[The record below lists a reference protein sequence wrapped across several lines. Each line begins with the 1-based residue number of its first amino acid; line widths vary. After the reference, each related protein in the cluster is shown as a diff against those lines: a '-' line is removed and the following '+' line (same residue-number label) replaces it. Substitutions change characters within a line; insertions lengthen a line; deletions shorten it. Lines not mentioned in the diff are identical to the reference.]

1 MTRRNKGKTRLKTG
15 NALLH
20 GAGAS
25 TWQDRGSIQQG
36 AIFTKNPYYNNDYYR
51 RWQDLVRWYYTD
63 WAAKK
68 IVDIPV
74 QDAFRVEPEIKGL
87 SEEDKEQLIKYKE
100 AMGGRDKLYKA
111 AIQSRL
117 LGGSIVMLGIKDEED
132 NPEKPI
138 DFDKLDKGDL
148 AFMNVVSVEK
158 ISQVQ
163 YETDPFSPMYDTPRY
178 YMINGQKVDV
188 SRLLVF
194 DGRPLFNSASMN
206 ILQNFRFN
214 PAGFGESVLIPVYDA
229 LVRFAGTQ
237 EGAYHLVNMASVLLV
252 KCDKLMDLQASNMG
266 ERGMRMLEKMAEQ
279 ISIYRAG
286 ILSGKDVDVAQHS
299 ATFGSVPELLQT
311 FAQVLAAGS
320 DIPATRFL
328 GQAPGGLNATG
339 ESDLENY
346 YNNVAS
352 WQNTVLKAN
361 EIKMYNILGVSCFGR
376 EKWQSIRPE
385 FDIEYKPL
393 WNLSE
398 TEQATIDS
406 TRAQTIS
413 LLEQSGYLSREAA
426 LEELKARKIFIND
439 IKPEDMPDMS
449 QLGYMTGENPEKTPT
464 ADDNNK
470 LFEDIARIGNR
481 FIENAEFK
489 ESDHPRDEDGKF
501 TSGGS
506 QQKSSSS
513 SASSPDVDLAKE
525 KKKEFNRTLSD
536 LERNLKKDE
545 DARKKYADIALKK
558 PSELLELGLNTSR
571 IDSMKSWLTKNPDY
585 IPEETRQKY
594 QKEQEEK
601 RKKWDDWQAQTDELQ
616 SKQDALKLPKNL
628 TPARLKSELAK
639 NLNARITDYMANT
652 GSYYINLDF
661 QQSEDK
667 ALQDLAEFRI
677 SLRDHIKH
685 SNDYVKPDLDIF
697 IDEPN
702 SWQVGYAKLARKLGL
717 DNSFAKKVK
726 QWDEYD
732 DKLREIEQQKSEYRQ
747 KEYEKANDI
756 DSKYPF

>member
-87 SEEDKEQLIKYKE
+87 SEEEKEQLVKYQE

-111 AIQSRL
+111 SIQSRL

-376 EKWQSIRPE
+376 EKWQSIKPE

-398 TEQATIDS
+398 TEQANVDN

-449 QLGYMTGENPEKTPT
+449 QLGYMASAGEEQPRTPEQ
-464 ADDNNK
+464 NNE
-470 LFEDIARIGNR
+470 LFGKMAQIGNLSSVDV
-481 FIENAEFK
+481 ENAEFK
-489 ESDHPRDEDGKF
+489 ESEHPRDEEGKF

-506 QQKSSSS
+506 QQESSS
-513 SASSPDVDLAKE
+513 DEELKKE
-525 KKKEFNRTLSD
+525 KKKETNRTLSE
-536 LERNLKKDE
+536 LERNLKTDE
-545 DARKKYADIALKK
+545 ESRKKYAEFALKK
-558 PSELLELGLNTSR
+558 PSEMLELGLNRDR
-571 IDSMKSWLTKNPDY
+571 IDAIKKWLMKNPEY
-585 IPEETRQKY
+585 IPEETYKKY

-601 RKKWDDWQAQTDELQ
+601 GKLWENWQNQTEDLQ

-628 TPARLKSELAK
+628 TPARLKSELSK
-639 NLNARITDYMANT
+639 NLDAKVSDYLANT

-661 QQSEDK
+661 QDSENKD
-667 ALQDLAEFRI
+667 LQNIAEFRV
-677 SLRDHIKH
+677 SLRDHMKH
-685 SNDYVKPDLDIF
+685 SNEYVEPDLDIF
-697 IDEPN
+697 VDTPN
-702 SWQVGYAKLARKLGL
+702 SWQVGYAKLARKLGI
-717 DNSFAKKVK
+717 DNNFAQKVK

-732 DKLREIEQQKSEYRQ
+732 DKIKEIEKQKTDYRQ
-747 KEYEKANDI
+747 KEYEKEKDI
-756 DSKYPF
+756 DLKYPF

>member
-376 EKWQSIRPE
+376 EKWQSIKPE

-398 TEQATIDS
+398 TEQATVDN

-426 LEELKARKIFIND
+426 LEELKARKIFVND

-449 QLGYMTGENPEKTPT
+449 QLGYMAGAGDEQPRTPEQ
-464 ADDNNK
+464 NNELLGK
-470 LFEDIARIGNR
+470 MAQIGNLSSVDV
-481 FIENAEFK
+481 ENAEFK
-489 ESDHPRDEDGKF
+489 ESEHPRDEDGKF

-506 QQKSSSS
+506 QQKSSS
-513 SASSPDVDLAKE
+513 DVDLAKE

-545 DARKKYADIALKK
+545 DARKKYAEIALKK

-585 IPEETRQKY
+585 IPEETRKKY

-601 RKKWDDWQAQTDELQ
+601 RKMWDDWQAQTEDLQ

-639 NLNARITDYMANT
+639 NLNAKITDYLANT

-661 QQSEDK
+661 QDSDNK
-667 ALQDLAEFRI
+667 ALQDLVDFRI
-677 SLRDHIKH
+677 SLRDHVKH
-685 SNDYVKPDLDIF
+685 SNDYVNPDLDIF

-702 SWQVGYAKLARKLGL
+702 SWQVGYARLARKLGL
-717 DNSFAKKVK
+717 DNNFAQKVK

-732 DKLREIEQQKSEYRQ
+732 DKLREIEAQKSEYRQ

>member
-87 SEEDKEQLIKYKE
+87 SEEDKEQLIKYQE

-286 ILSGKDVDVAQHS
+286 ILSGKDVDFAQHS

-311 FAQVLAAGS
+311 FAQVLASGS

-376 EKWQSIRPE
+376 EKWQSIKPE

-398 TEQATIDS
+398 TEQATIDN

-426 LEELKARKIFIND
+426 LEELKARKIFVND

-449 QLGYMTGENPEKTPT
+449 QLGYMAGAGDEQPRTPEQ
-464 ADDNNK
+464 NNE
-470 LFEDIARIGNR
+470 LFGKIAEVGN
-481 FIENAEFK
+481 K
-489 ESDHPRDEDGKF
+489 
-501 TSGGS
+501 
-506 QQKSSSS
+506 
-513 SASSPDVDLAKE
+513 
-525 KKKEFNRTLSD
+525 
-536 LERNLKKDE
+536 
-545 DARKKYADIALKK
+545 
-558 PSELLELGLNTSR
+558 
-571 IDSMKSWLTKNPDY
+571 
-585 IPEETRQKY
+585 
-594 QKEQEEK
+594 
-601 RKKWDDWQAQTDELQ
+601 
-616 SKQDALKLPKNL
+616 
-628 TPARLKSELAK
+628 
-639 NLNARITDYMANT
+639 
-652 GSYYINLDF
+652 
-661 QQSEDK
+661 
-667 ALQDLAEFRI
+667 
-677 SLRDHIKH
+677 
-685 SNDYVKPDLDIF
+685 
-697 IDEPN
+697 
-702 SWQVGYAKLARKLGL
+702 
-717 DNSFAKKVK
+717 
-726 QWDEYD
+726 
-732 DKLREIEQQKSEYRQ
+732 
-747 KEYEKANDI
+747 
-756 DSKYPF
+756 

>member
-352 WQNTVLKAN
+352 WQNTVLKPN

-601 RKKWDDWQAQTDELQ
+601 RKKWD
-616 SKQDALKLPKNL
+616 
-628 TPARLKSELAK
+628 
-639 NLNARITDYMANT
+639 
-652 GSYYINLDF
+652 
-661 QQSEDK
+661 
-667 ALQDLAEFRI
+667 
-677 SLRDHIKH
+677 
-685 SNDYVKPDLDIF
+685 
-697 IDEPN
+697 
-702 SWQVGYAKLARKLGL
+702 
-717 DNSFAKKVK
+717 
-726 QWDEYD
+726 EYD

>member
-87 SEEDKEQLIKYKE
+87 SEEDKEQLIKYQE
-100 AMGGRDKLYKA
+100 AMGGRDKLYKT

-286 ILSGKDVDVAQHS
+286 IVSGKDVDFAQHS

-352 WQNTVLKAN
+352 WQNTVLKPN

-376 EKWQSIRPE
+376 EKWQSIKPE

-398 TEQATIDS
+398 TEQATVDN

-449 QLGYMTGENPEKTPT
+449 QLGYMSGYGEQSNTPEQ
-464 ADDNNK
+464 NNELLGK
-470 LFEDIARIGNR
+470 MAQIGNLSSVDV
-481 FIENAEFK
+481 ENAEFK
-489 ESDHPRDEDGKF
+489 ESEHPRDEGGKF

-506 QQKSSSS
+506 QQKSSS
-513 SASSPDVDLAKE
+513 DEELKKE
-525 KKKEFNRTLSD
+525 KKKETNRTLSE
-536 LERNLKKDE
+536 LERNLKTDE
-545 DARKKYADIALKK
+545 ESRKKYAEFALKK
-558 PSELLELGLNTSR
+558 PSEMLELGLNRDR
-571 IDSMKSWLTKNPDY
+571 IDAIKKWLMKNPEY
-585 IPEETRQKY
+585 IPEETYKKY

-601 RKKWDDWQAQTDELQ
+601 GKLWENWQKQTEDLQ

-628 TPARLKSELAK
+628 TPSRLKSELSK
-639 NLNARITDYMANT
+639 NLDAKVSDYLANT

-661 QQSEDK
+661 QDSENKD
-667 ALQDLAEFRI
+667 LQNIAEFRV
-677 SLRDHIKH
+677 SLRDHMKH
-685 SNDYVKPDLDIF
+685 SNEYVEPDLDIF
-697 IDEPN
+697 VDTPN
-702 SWQVGYAKLARKLGL
+702 SWQVGYAKLARKLGID
-717 DNSFAKKVK
+717 DNFAQKVK

-732 DKLREIEQQKSEYRQ
+732 DKIKEIEKQKTDYRQ
-747 KEYEKANDI
+747 KEYEKEKDI
-756 DSKYPF
+756 DLKYPF

>member
-87 SEEDKEQLIKYKE
+87 SEEDKEQLIKYQE

-352 WQNTVLKAN
+352 WQNTVLKPN

-376 EKWQSIRPE
+376 EKWQSIKPE

-398 TEQATIDS
+398 TEQATVDN

-449 QLGYMTGENPEKTPT
+449 QLGYMSGYGEQSNTPEQ
-464 ADDNNK
+464 NNELLGK
-470 LFEDIARIGNR
+470 MAQIGNLSSVDV
-481 FIENAEFK
+481 ENAEFK
-489 ESDHPRDEDGKF
+489 ESEHPRDEGGKF

-506 QQKSSSS
+506 QQKSSS
-513 SASSPDVDLAKE
+513 DEELKKE
-525 KKKEFNRTLSD
+525 KKKETNRTLSE
-536 LERNLKKDE
+536 LERNLKTDE
-545 DARKKYADIALKK
+545 ESRKKYAEFALKK
-558 PSELLELGLNTSR
+558 PSEMLELGLNRDR
-571 IDSMKSWLTKNPDY
+571 IDAIKKWLMKNPEY
-585 IPEETRQKY
+585 IPEETYKKY

-601 RKKWDDWQAQTDELQ
+601 GKLWENWQKQTEDLQ

-628 TPARLKSELAK
+628 TPSRLKSELSK
-639 NLNARITDYMANT
+639 NLDAKVSDYLANT

-661 QQSEDK
+661 QDSENKD
-667 ALQDLAEFRI
+667 LQNIAEFRV
-677 SLRDHIKH
+677 SLRDHMKH
-685 SNDYVKPDLDIF
+685 SNEYVEPDLDIF
-697 IDEPN
+697 VDTPN
-702 SWQVGYAKLARKLGL
+702 SWQVGYAKLARKLGID
-717 DNSFAKKVK
+717 DNFAQKVK

-732 DKLREIEQQKSEYRQ
+732 DKIKEIEKQKTDYRQ
-747 KEYEKANDI
+747 KEYEKEKDI
-756 DSKYPF
+756 DLKYPF

>member
-87 SEEDKEQLIKYKE
+87 SEEDKEQLIKYQE

-252 KCDKLMDLQASNMG
+252 KCDKLLELQASGAGDRALYALN
-266 ERGMRMLEKMAEQ
+266 KMAEQ

-286 ILSGKDVDVAQHS
+286 VLQGKDLDVAQHS

-311 FAQVLAAGS
+311 FAQILAAGS

-352 WQNTVLKAN
+352 WQNTVLKPN

-376 EKWQSIRPE
+376 EKWQSIKPE

-398 TEQATIDS
+398 TEQATVDN

-426 LEELKARKIFIND
+426 LEELKARKIFVND

-449 QLGYMTGENPEKTPT
+449 QLGYMSGYGEQENTLEQ
-464 ADDNNK
+464 NNELLGK
-470 LFEDIARIGNR
+470 MAQIGNLSSVDV
-481 FIENAEFK
+481 ENAEFK

-506 QQKSSSS
+506 QQKSSS
-513 SASSPDVDLAKE
+513 DEELKKE
-525 KKKEFNRTLSD
+525 KKKETNRTLSE
-536 LERNLKKDE
+536 LERNLKTDE
-545 DARKKYADIALKK
+545 ESRKKYAEFALKK
-558 PSELLELGLNTSR
+558 PSEMLELGLNRDR
-571 IDSMKSWLTKNPDY
+571 IDAIKKWLMKNPEY
-585 IPEETRQKY
+585 IPEETYKKY

-601 RKKWDDWQAQTDELQ
+601 GKLWENWQKQTEDLQ
-616 SKQDALKLPKNL
+616 SKQDDLKLPKNL
-628 TPARLKSELAK
+628 TPSRLKSELSK
-639 NLNARITDYMANT
+639 NLDAKVSDYLANT
-652 GSYYINLDF
+652 GSYYITLDF
-661 QQSEDK
+661 QDSENKD
-667 ALQDLAEFRI
+667 LQNLAEFRV
-677 SLRDHIKH
+677 SLRDHMKH
-685 SNDYVKPDLDIF
+685 SNEYVEPDLDIF
-697 IDEPN
+697 VDTPN
-702 SWQVGYAKLARKLGL
+702 SWQVGYAKLARKLGI
-717 DNSFAKKVK
+717 DNNFAQKVK

-732 DKLREIEQQKSEYRQ
+732 DKIKEIEKQKSEYRQ

>member
-87 SEEDKEQLIKYKE
+87 SEEDKEQLIKYQE

-376 EKWQSIRPE
+376 EKWQSIKPE
-385 FDIEYKPL
+385 FDIEYKQL

-398 TEQATIDS
+398 TEQATVDN

-449 QLGYMTGENPEKTPT
+449 QLGYMAGAGEEQPRTPEQ
-464 ADDNNK
+464 NNELLGK
-470 LFEDIARIGNR
+470 MAQIGNLSSVDV
-481 FIENAEFK
+481 ENAEFK
-489 ESDHPRDEDGKF
+489 ESEHPRDEDGKF

-506 QQKSSSS
+506 QQKSSS
-513 SASSPDVDLAKE
+513 DVDLAKE

-545 DARKKYADIALKK
+545 DARKKYAEIALKK

-585 IPEETRQKY
+585 IPEETRKKY

-601 RKKWDDWQAQTDELQ
+601 RKMWDDWQAQTEDLQ

-639 NLNARITDYMANT
+639 NLNAKITDYLANT

-661 QQSEDK
+661 QDSDNK
-667 ALQDLAEFRI
+667 ALQDLVDFRI
-677 SLRDHIKH
+677 SLRDHVKH
-685 SNDYVKPDLDIF
+685 SNDYVNPDLDIF

-702 SWQVGYAKLARKLGL
+702 SWQVGYARLARKLGL
-717 DNSFAKKVK
+717 DNNFAQKVK

-732 DKLREIEQQKSEYRQ
+732 DKLREIEAQKSEYRQ

>member
-36 AIFTKNPYYNNDYYR
+36 AIFTKNPYYNNDYCR

-87 SEEDKEQLIKYKE
+87 SEEDKEQLIKYQE

-376 EKWQSIRPE
+376 EKWQSIKPE

-398 TEQATIDS
+398 TEQATVDN

-426 LEELKARKIFIND
+426 LEELKARKIFVND

-449 QLGYMTGENPEKTPT
+449 QLGYMAGAGDEQPRTPEQ
-464 ADDNNK
+464 NNELLGK
-470 LFEDIARIGNR
+470 MAQIGNLSSVDV
-481 FIENAEFK
+481 ENAEFK
-489 ESDHPRDEDGKF
+489 ESEHPRDEDGKF

-506 QQKSSSS
+506 QQKSSS
-513 SASSPDVDLAKE
+513 DVDLAKE

-545 DARKKYADIALKK
+545 DARKKYAEIALKK

-585 IPEETRQKY
+585 IPEETRKKY

-601 RKKWDDWQAQTDELQ
+601 RKMWDDWQAQTEDLQ

-628 TPARLKSELAK
+628 TPARIKSELAK
-639 NLNARITDYMANT
+639 NLNAKITDYLANT

-661 QQSEDK
+661 QDSDNK
-667 ALQDLAEFRI
+667 ALQDLVDFRI
-677 SLRDHIKH
+677 SLRDHVKH
-685 SNDYVKPDLDIF
+685 SNDYVNPDLDIF

-702 SWQVGYAKLARKLGL
+702 SWQVGYARLARKLGL
-717 DNSFAKKVK
+717 DNNFAQKVK
-726 QWDEYD
+726 QWDEYE
-732 DKLREIEQQKSEYRQ
+732 DKLREIEAQKSEYRQ

>member
-87 SEEDKEQLIKYKE
+87 SEEDKEQLIKYQE

-376 EKWQSIRPE
+376 EKWQSIKPE

-398 TEQATIDS
+398 TEQATVDN

-426 LEELKARKIFIND
+426 LEELKARKIFVND

-449 QLGYMTGENPEKTPT
+449 QLGYMAGAGDEQPRTPEQ
-464 ADDNNK
+464 NNELLVK
-470 LFEDIARIGNR
+470 MAQIGNLSSVDV
-481 FIENAEFK
+481 ENAEFK
-489 ESDHPRDEDGKF
+489 ESEHPRDEDGKF

-506 QQKSSSS
+506 QQKSSS
-513 SASSPDVDLAKE
+513 DVDLAKE

-545 DARKKYADIALKK
+545 DARKKYAEIALKK

-585 IPEETRQKY
+585 IPEETRKKY

-601 RKKWDDWQAQTDELQ
+601 RKMWDDWQAQTEDLQ

-639 NLNARITDYMANT
+639 NLNAKITDYLANT

-661 QQSEDK
+661 QDSDNK
-667 ALQDLAEFRI
+667 ALQDLIDFRI
-677 SLRDHIKH
+677 SLRDHVKH
-685 SNDYVKPDLDIF
+685 SNDYVNPDLDIF
-697 IDEPN
+697 IDKPN
-702 SWQVGYAKLARKLGL
+702 SWQVGYARLARKLGL
-717 DNSFAKKVK
+717 DNNFAQKVK
-726 QWDEYD
+726 QWDEYE
-732 DKLREIEQQKSEYRQ
+732 DKLREIEAQKSEYRQ
-747 KEYEKANDI
+747 KEYEKAKDI

>member
-87 SEEDKEQLIKYKE
+87 SEEDKEQLIKYQE

-214 PAGFGESVLIPVYDA
+214 PAGFGESVLIPVYDT

-376 EKWQSIRPE
+376 EKWQSIKPE

-398 TEQATIDS
+398 TEQATVDN

-439 IKPEDMPDMS
+439 IKAEDMPDMS
-449 QLGYMTGENPEKTPT
+449 QLSYMAGAGEEQPRTPEQ
-464 ADDNNK
+464 NNE
-470 LFEDIARIGNR
+470 LFGKIAEVGNLSSVDV
-481 FIENAEFK
+481 ENAEFK
-489 ESDHPRDEDGKF
+489 ESEHPRDDDGKF

-506 QQKSSSS
+506 QQKSSS
-513 SASSPDVDLAKE
+513 DEELKKE
-525 KKKEFNRTLSD
+525 KKKETNRNLSE
-536 LERNLKKDE
+536 LERNLKTDE
-545 DARKKYADIALKK
+545 EARKKYAEFALKK
-558 PSELLELGLNTSR
+558 PSEMLELGLNRDR
-571 IDSMKSWLTKNPDY
+571 IDAIKKWLMKNPEY
-585 IPEETRQKY
+585 IPEETYKKY

-601 RKKWDDWQAQTDELQ
+601 SKLWENWQKQTEDLQ
-616 SKQDALKLPKNL
+616 NKQEALKLPKNL
-628 TPARLKSELAK
+628 TPSRLKSELSK
-639 NLNARITDYMANT
+639 NLDAKVSDYLANT

-661 QQSEDK
+661 QDSENK
-667 ALQDLAEFRI
+667 ELQNLSEFSV
-677 SLRDHIKH
+677 SLRDHMKH
-685 SNDYVKPDLDIF
+685 SNEYVEPDLDIF
-697 IDEPN
+697 VDTPN
-702 SWQVGYAKLARKLGL
+702 SWQVGYAKLARKLGI
-717 DNSFAKKVK
+717 DNNFAQKVK

-732 DKLREIEQQKSEYRQ
+732 DKIKEIEKTKTEYRQ
-747 KEYEKANDI
+747 KEYEKENDI
-756 DSKYPF
+756 DLKYPF

>member
-87 SEEDKEQLIKYKE
+87 SEEDKEQLTKYQE

-286 ILSGKDVDVAQHS
+286 ILSGKDVDFAQHS

-398 TEQATIDS
+398 TEQATVDN

-426 LEELKARKIFIND
+426 LEELKARKIFVND

-449 QLGYMTGENPEKTPT
+449 QLGYMAGAGDEQPRTPEQ
-464 ADDNNK
+464 NNE
-470 LFEDIARIGNR
+470 LFGKIAEVGN
-481 FIENAEFK
+481 K
-489 ESDHPRDEDGKF
+489 
-501 TSGGS
+501 
-506 QQKSSSS
+506 
-513 SASSPDVDLAKE
+513 
-525 KKKEFNRTLSD
+525 
-536 LERNLKKDE
+536 
-545 DARKKYADIALKK
+545 
-558 PSELLELGLNTSR
+558 
-571 IDSMKSWLTKNPDY
+571 
-585 IPEETRQKY
+585 
-594 QKEQEEK
+594 
-601 RKKWDDWQAQTDELQ
+601 
-616 SKQDALKLPKNL
+616 
-628 TPARLKSELAK
+628 
-639 NLNARITDYMANT
+639 
-652 GSYYINLDF
+652 
-661 QQSEDK
+661 
-667 ALQDLAEFRI
+667 
-677 SLRDHIKH
+677 
-685 SNDYVKPDLDIF
+685 
-697 IDEPN
+697 
-702 SWQVGYAKLARKLGL
+702 
-717 DNSFAKKVK
+717 
-726 QWDEYD
+726 
-732 DKLREIEQQKSEYRQ
+732 
-747 KEYEKANDI
+747 
-756 DSKYPF
+756 

>member
-87 SEEDKEQLIKYKE
+87 SEADKEQLIKYQE

-376 EKWQSIRPE
+376 EKWQSIKPE

-398 TEQATIDS
+398 TEQATVDN

-426 LEELKARKIFIND
+426 LEELKARKIFVND

-449 QLGYMTGENPEKTPT
+449 QLGYMAGAGDEQPRTPEQ
-464 ADDNNK
+464 NNELLGK
-470 LFEDIARIGNR
+470 MAQIGNLSSVDV
-481 FIENAEFK
+481 ENAEFK
-489 ESDHPRDEDGKF
+489 ESEHPRDEDGKF

-506 QQKSSSS
+506 QQKSSS
-513 SASSPDVDLAKE
+513 DVDLAKE

-545 DARKKYADIALKK
+545 DARKKYAEIALKK

-585 IPEETRQKY
+585 IPEETRKKY

-601 RKKWDDWQAQTDELQ
+601 RKMWDDWQAQTEDLQ

-639 NLNARITDYMANT
+639 NLNAKITDYLANT

-661 QQSEDK
+661 QDSDNK
-667 ALQDLAEFRI
+667 ALQDLVDFRI
-677 SLRDHIKH
+677 SLRDHVKH
-685 SNDYVKPDLDIF
+685 SLDIF

-702 SWQVGYAKLARKLGL
+702 SWQVGYARLARKLGL
-717 DNSFAKKVK
+717 DNNFAQKVK

-732 DKLREIEQQKSEYRQ
+732 DKLREIEAQKSEYRQ

>member
-87 SEEDKEQLIKYKE
+87 SEDDKEQLIKYQE

-352 WQNTVLKAN
+352 WQNTVLKPN

-376 EKWQSIRPE
+376 EKWQSIKPE

-398 TEQATIDS
+398 TEQATVDN

-449 QLGYMTGENPEKTPT
+449 QLGYMSGYGEQSNTPEQ
-464 ADDNNK
+464 NNELLGK
-470 LFEDIARIGNR
+470 MAQIGNLSSVDV
-481 FIENAEFK
+481 ENAEFK
-489 ESDHPRDEDGKF
+489 ESEHPRDEGGKF

-506 QQKSSSS
+506 QQKSSS
-513 SASSPDVDLAKE
+513 DEELKKE
-525 KKKEFNRTLSD
+525 KKKETNRTLSE
-536 LERNLKKDE
+536 LERNLKTDE
-545 DARKKYADIALKK
+545 ESRKKYAEFALKK
-558 PSELLELGLNTSR
+558 PSEMLELGLNRDR
-571 IDSMKSWLTKNPDY
+571 IDAIKKWLMKNPEY
-585 IPEETRQKY
+585 IPEETYKKY

-601 RKKWDDWQAQTDELQ
+601 GKLWENWQKQTEDLQ

-628 TPARLKSELAK
+628 TPSRLKSELSK
-639 NLNARITDYMANT
+639 NLDAKVSDYLANT

-661 QQSEDK
+661 QDSENKD
-667 ALQDLAEFRI
+667 LQNIAEFRV
-677 SLRDHIKH
+677 SLRDHMKH
-685 SNDYVKPDLDIF
+685 SNEYVEPDLDIF
-697 IDEPN
+697 VDTPN
-702 SWQVGYAKLARKLGL
+702 SWQVGYAKLARKLGI
-717 DNSFAKKVK
+717 DNNFAQKVK

-732 DKLREIEQQKSEYRQ
+732 DKIKEIEKQKTDYRQ
-747 KEYEKANDI
+747 KEYEKEKDI
-756 DSKYPF
+756 DLKYPF

>member
-87 SEEDKEQLIKYKE
+87 SEEDKEQLIKYQE

-266 ERGMRMLEKMAEQ
+266 ERGMRMLEKMTEQ

-286 ILSGKDVDVAQHS
+286 ILSGKDVDVTQHS

-376 EKWQSIRPE
+376 EKWQSIKPE

-398 TEQATIDS
+398 TEQATVDN

-426 LEELKARKIFIND
+426 LEELKARKIFVND

-449 QLGYMTGENPEKTPT
+449 QLGYMSGYGEQPNT
-464 ADDNNK
+464 AEQNNELLGK
-470 LFEDIARIGNR
+470 MAQIGNLSSVDV
-481 FIENAEFK
+481 ENAEFK
-489 ESDHPRDEDGKF
+489 ESEHPRDEDGKF

-506 QQKSSSS
+506 QQKSSS
-513 SASSPDVDLAKE
+513 DEELKKE
-525 KKKEFNRTLSD
+525 KKKETNRTLSE
-536 LERNLKKDE
+536 LERNLKTDE
-545 DARKKYADIALKK
+545 ESRKKYAEFALKK
-558 PSELLELGLNTSR
+558 PSEMLELGLNRDR
-571 IDSMKSWLTKNPDY
+571 IDAIKKWLMKNPEY
-585 IPEETRQKY
+585 IPEETYKKY

-601 RKKWDDWQAQTDELQ
+601 GKLWENWQKQTEDLQ
-616 SKQDALKLPKNL
+616 SKQDDLKLPKNL
-628 TPARLKSELAK
+628 TPSRLKSELSK
-639 NLNARITDYMANT
+639 NLDAKVSDYLANT
-652 GSYYINLDF
+652 GSYYITLDF
-661 QQSEDK
+661 QDSENKD
-667 ALQDLAEFRI
+667 LQNLAEFRV
-677 SLRDHIKH
+677 SLRDHMKH
-685 SNDYVKPDLDIF
+685 SNEYVEPDLDIF
-697 IDEPN
+697 VDTPN
-702 SWQVGYAKLARKLGL
+702 SWQVGYAKLARKLGI
-717 DNSFAKKVK
+717 DNNFAQKVK

-732 DKLREIEQQKSEYRQ
+732 DKIKEIEKQKTDYRQ
-747 KEYEKANDI
+747 KEYEKENDI
-756 DSKYPF
+756 DLKYPF

>member
-87 SEEDKEQLIKYKE
+87 SEEDKEQLIKYQE

-111 AIQSRL
+111 SIQSRL

-214 PAGFGESVLIPVYDA
+214 PAGFGESVLIPVYDT

-266 ERGMRMLEKMAEQ
+266 EHGMRMLEKMAEQ

-328 GQAPGGLNATG
+328 GQAPVGLNATG

-376 EKWQSIRPE
+376 EKWQSIKPE

-398 TEQATIDS
+398 TEQATVDN

-449 QLGYMTGENPEKTPT
+449 QLGYMAGAGEEQPRTPEQ
-464 ADDNNK
+464 NNE
-470 LFEDIARIGNR
+470 LFGKIAEVGN
-481 FIENAEFK
+481 K
-489 ESDHPRDEDGKF
+489 
-501 TSGGS
+501 
-506 QQKSSSS
+506 
-513 SASSPDVDLAKE
+513 
-525 KKKEFNRTLSD
+525 
-536 LERNLKKDE
+536 
-545 DARKKYADIALKK
+545 
-558 PSELLELGLNTSR
+558 
-571 IDSMKSWLTKNPDY
+571 
-585 IPEETRQKY
+585 
-594 QKEQEEK
+594 
-601 RKKWDDWQAQTDELQ
+601 
-616 SKQDALKLPKNL
+616 
-628 TPARLKSELAK
+628 
-639 NLNARITDYMANT
+639 
-652 GSYYINLDF
+652 
-661 QQSEDK
+661 
-667 ALQDLAEFRI
+667 
-677 SLRDHIKH
+677 
-685 SNDYVKPDLDIF
+685 
-697 IDEPN
+697 
-702 SWQVGYAKLARKLGL
+702 
-717 DNSFAKKVK
+717 
-726 QWDEYD
+726 
-732 DKLREIEQQKSEYRQ
+732 
-747 KEYEKANDI
+747 
-756 DSKYPF
+756 

>member
-1 MTRRNKGKTRLKTG
+1 MTRRNKSKVKTRVKAG

-25 TWQDRGSIQQG
+25 TWQDRGSLQQG
-36 AIFTKNPYYNNDYYR
+36 AIISKNPYYNNDYYR
-51 RWQDLVRWYYTD
+51 RWQDWVRWYYTD
-63 WAAKK
+63 WAARKV
-68 IVDIPV
+68 VDIPIN
-74 QDAFRVEPEIKGL
+74 DAFRVEPQLKGMD
-87 SEEDKEQLIKYKE
+87 EDTTEALLKYQE
-100 AMGGRDKLYKA
+100 AMGGRDKLRKA
-111 AIQSRL
+111 ATQERL
-117 LGGSIVMLGIKDEED
+117 LGGSLVLLGIRQQDD
-132 NPEKPI
+132 DVSIPLDYEKI
-138 DFDKLDKGDL
+138 DKGDL
-148 AFMNVVSVEK
+148 VFMNVVSVEK
-158 ISQVQ
+158 ISQVE
-163 YETDPFSPMYDTPRY
+163 YETDPFSPMFNTPKY
-178 YMINGQKVDV
+178 YMINGRKVHI
-188 SRLLVF
+188 SRLIVF
-194 DGRPLFNSASMN
+194 DGNPLFNIASMN

-214 PAGFGESVLIPVYDA
+214 PAGFGESVLTTLFDS

-252 KCDKLMDLQASNMG
+252 KCDRLLELQSTNLGDRAIEALN
-266 ERGMRMLEKMAEQ
+266 RMAEQ

-286 ILSGKDVDVAQHS
+286 IMQGKDMEITQHS

-311 FAQVLAAGS
+311 FAQILAAGS

-346 YNNVAS
+346 YNNIAS
-352 WQNTVLKAN
+352 WQNIRLKPR
-361 EIKMYNILGVSCFGR
+361 ELQMYDIMGRSCFGR
-376 EKWQSIRPE
+376 EKWLELKPG
-385 FDIEYKPL
+385 FDIEYAPL

-398 TEQATIDS
+398 TEQATVDR
-406 TRAQTIS
+406 TRAETID
-413 LLEQSGYLSREAA
+413 LLANAGYLSREKA
-426 LEELKARKIFIND
+426 LDELKARKIFVTD
-439 IKPEDMPDMS
+439 IEAEDMPDMS
-449 QLGYMTGENPEKTPT
+449 ELGYMSGYGEQPNTPEQ
-464 ADDNNK
+464 NN
-470 LFEDIARIGNR
+470 DILGKMAQIGNLSSVDV
-481 FIENAEFK
+481 ENAEFK
-489 ESDHPRDEDGKF
+489 ESEHPRDEDGKF

-506 QQKSSSS
+506 QQKSSS
-513 SASSPDVDLAKE
+513 DVDLAKE

-545 DARKKYADIALKK
+545 DARKKYAEIALKK

-585 IPEETRQKY
+585 IPEETRKKY

-601 RKKWDDWQAQTDELQ
+601 RKMWDDWQAQTEDLQ

-639 NLNARITDYMANT
+639 NLNAKITDYLANT

-661 QQSEDK
+661 QDSDNK
-667 ALQDLAEFRI
+667 ALQDLVDFRI
-677 SLRDHIKH
+677 SLRDHVKH
-685 SNDYVKPDLDIF
+685 SNDYVNPDLDIF

-702 SWQVGYAKLARKLGL
+702 SWQVGYARLARKLGL
-717 DNSFAKKVK
+717 DNNFAQKVK

-732 DKLREIEQQKSEYRQ
+732 DKLREIEAQKSEYRQ
-747 KEYEKANDI
+747 KENEKANDI